1 MADEKKKKKQAEEER
16 PDPEGLGLNG
26 FMNFLNKVAQ
36 LFYINIC
43 WLIACIPVITIGPA
57 SIALYSTIEK
67 CLINNR
73 GYAISGFWKEVKAN
87 FKSGIKVWIPMFL
100 AMLVM
105 GFDISYFYNTVKEG
119 HAWGLVY
126 LVFLVI
132 LVLTLLTAL
141 YSFAYMAKFTDT
153 TIRCIRNPLFL
164 MLMHPFRNV
173 LIVIMGIIL
182 ILFAA
187 FVPWTLL
194 ILPSAFMMMF
204 VNYMEKIFM
213 KMINEQNGRQEENEE
228 QEEKAG
234 VAG

>member
-1 MADEKKKKKQAEEER
+1 MADEKKKRKQAEEER

>member
-73 GYAISGFWKEVKAN
+73 GYAISGFWKELKAN
-87 FKSGIKVWIPMFL
+87 FKSGIKVWIPMLL

-105 GFDISYFYNTVKEG
+105 GFDIVHFWNVVKGGE
-119 HAWGLVY
+119 AYGLVY

-173 LIVIMGIIL
+173 LIVVMGIVL
-182 ILFAA
+182 LLFAA
-187 FVPWTLL
+187 FIPWTLL

-204 VNYMEKIFM
+204 VNYMEKMFQ
-213 KMINEQNGRQEENEE
+213 KMLNEQHTQNEQNAQGGQD
-228 QEEKAG
+228 A
-234 VAG
+234 

>member
-73 GYAISGFWKEVKAN
+73 GYAISGFWKEFKSN
-87 FKSGIKVWIPMFL
+87 FKTGIKVWIPMFL

-187 FVPWTLL
+187 FIPWTLL

>member
-73 GYAISGFWKEVKAN
+73 GYAISGFWKEFKSN
-87 FKSGIKVWIPMFL
+87 FKTGIKVWIPMFL
-100 AMLVM
+100 AMLGM

-187 FVPWTLL
+187 FIPWTLL

>member
-204 VNYMEKIFM
+204 VNYMEKIFI